1 MAQGVTDRAIELAAS
16 LAEAAGG
23 FYRRGWAL
31 GTSGNFSAVV
41 SAEPLR
47 LLITAS
53 GVDKG
58 RLTTDQFVQ
67 VDGDGRVVAG
77 EGRPSDETK
86 LHLTILRRR
95 PAMAVLHTHSVW
107 STTLSALLIN
117 ESGIE
122 IAGYEMLKGL
132 AGVTTHEHR
141 EWLPILDNSQD
152 MDELASQL
160 EETLHRRPDA
170 HGFLLRGHGLY
181 TWGRSLSEARRHIE
195 ILEFLLEVIGRTHF
209 ARGLSWGNVP

>member
-1 MAQGVTDRAIELAAS
+1 MAQAVTDRAIELAAS

-86 LHLTILRRR
+86 LHLTIVRRR
-95 PAMAVLHTHSVW
+95 PALAVLHTHSVW
-107 STTLSALLIN
+107 STVLSNLSDQASEHEVACHKELKDLAC
-117 ESGIE
+117 ES
-122 IAGYEMLKGL
+122 M
-132 AGVTTHEHR
+132 
-141 EWLPILDNSQD
+141 
-152 MDELASQL
+152 
-160 EETLHRRPDA
+160 
-170 HGFLLRGHGLY
+170 
-181 TWGRSLSEARRHIE
+181 SEQ
-195 ILEFLLEVIGRTHF
+195 
-209 ARGLSWGNVP
+209 

>member
-1 MAQGVTDRAIELAAS
+1 MAQAVTDRAIELAAS
-16 LAEAAGG
+16 LAEAAKG
-23 FYRRGWAL
+23 FYQRGWAL

-41 SAEPLR
+41 SLEPLR
-47 LLITAS
+47 LVITSS

-58 RLTTDQFVQ
+58 RLTTDKFVQ
-67 VDGDGRVVAG
+67 VDGDGKVVAG

-86 LHLTILRRR
+86 LHLTIVRRQ

-107 STTLSALLIN
+107 STTLSALLIGDG
-117 ESGIE
+117 GIG
-122 IAGYEMLKGL
+122 ISGYEMLKGL
-132 AGVTTHEHR
+132 AGVRTHKHQ

-152 MDELASQL
+152 MDELAREL
-160 EETLHRRPDA
+160 EELLHWRPDA

-181 TWGRSLSEARRHIE
+181 TWGKSVDEAKRHVE

-209 ARGLSWGNVP
+209 ARGPL